1 MRNCGLLPRP
11 SAFVTPACRILAP
24 ANRSGEMRA
33 GLADLYSALERA
45 PEDWS
50 VRIRLIE
57 AAVSGGDLPE
67 AKRLVRTSPDQDR
80 HLPAEL
86 QDRIHSLLTR
96 RDTESP
102 IAALPKAGDGIA

>member
-1 MRNCGLLPRP
+1 
-11 SAFVTPACRILAP
+11 
-24 ANRSGEMRA
+24 MRA
-33 GLADLYSALERA
+33 GLADLYAELDRV

-57 AAVSGGDLPE
+57 AAVSSGDLTE
-67 AKRLVRTSPDQDR
+67 AKRLVRTSPENDR

-96 RDTESP
+96 RDSENS
-102 IAALPKAGDGIA
+102 IVVLPKAEDGDV

>member
-1 MRNCGLLPRP
+1 
-11 SAFVTPACRILAP
+11 
-24 ANRSGEMRA
+24 MRA
-33 GLADLYSALERA
+33 ALADLYAELERA

-57 AAVSGGDLPE
+57 AAVTAGDFPE
-67 AKRLVRTSPDQDR
+67 AKRLVRSSPEPDR

-96 RDTESP
+96 RDTENP
-102 IAALPKAGDGIA
+102 IEILRRVEDGTA

>member
-1 MRNCGLLPRP
+1 
-11 SAFVTPACRILAP
+11 
-24 ANRSGEMRA
+24 MRA
-33 GLADLYSALERA
+33 GLADLYAELERA

-57 AAVSGGDLPE
+57 AAVTSGDLSE
-67 AKRLVRTSPDQDR
+67 AKRLVRTSPEPDR

-96 RDTESP
+96 RDTENP
-102 IAALPKAGDGIA
+102 IEITPPAGDQVA